1 MTSTETTVERASI
14 RRENN
19 LNLLRLIAASAV
31 LFSHA
36 FDFQG
41 EHDWF
46 FGYFGYS
53 GGWLAVSLFFSMSGY
68 LIYNSIMNSRDVRSF
83 TVARCLRIFPGL
95 IVMLLVTT
103 VLLGLFASTAAKADF
118 FSSLQTWKYVVGNA
132 VLYVPQYFLPGVFEG
147 NIYKGVVNGSLWT
160 LRFEFTCYI
169 LTLLFFVSGFY
180 KTNKGFVLST
190 VAIVIAYV
198 AYIAY
203 GVMAGKQAVVLFDGN
218 SLSKL
223 HRLYFAFFLGVVYA
237 KWEQSISINLIAVLV
252 AWIAC
257 FVLHDTILTSTLLI
271 VATFL
276 SAFWIA
282 GLRGQ
287 VFAAARKIP
296 DVSYGIYIYAFPIQ
310 QLLAQMFPHWG
321 PLTNASVGL
330 VLTIIPATL
339 SWYLVEK
346 PALKFKSVFSRRP
359 K

>member
-1 MTSTETTVERASI
+1 MTSTETMAGRPSI

-36 FDFQG
+36 FDFHG
-41 EHDWF
+41 EHDWLY
-46 FGYFGYS
+46 GYFGYS

-95 IVMLLVTT
+95 VVMLLVTT
-103 VLLGLFASTAAKADF
+103 VLLGLFASTVTKAEF
-118 FSSLQTWKYVVGNA
+118 FSSLQTWKYVVGNS
-132 VLYVPQYFLPGVFEG
+132 VLYAPQYFLPGVFEG

-160 LRFEFTCYI
+160 LRFEFTCYV
-169 LTLLFFVSGFY
+169 LTLIFFIFGFY
-180 KTNKGFVLST
+180 KTNKAFVLST
-190 VAIVIAYV
+190 LVIVFAYA
-198 AYIAY
+198 AYILY
-203 GVMAGKQAVVLFDGN
+203 GVIAGKQTAVLFDGS

-237 KWEQSISINLIAVLV
+237 KWEQSISIRLIGVVV

-257 FVLHDTILTSTLLI
+257 FVLHNTILTSTLLI
-271 VATFL
+271 LATFL
-276 SAFWIA
+276 TAFWIA
-282 GLRGQ
+282 GLHGQ
-287 VFAAARKIP
+287 VFVAARKIP

-310 QLLAQMFPHWG
+310 QLLAQMFPQWS

-346 PALKFKSVFSRRP
+346 PALKFKTAFSRRP

>member
-1 MTSTETTVERASI
+1 MASTDTTVGPSSI

-36 FDFQG
+36 FDFHG

-46 FGYFGYS
+46 KGYFGYS

-68 LIYNSIMNSRDVRSF
+68 LIYKSIMNSRDVRSF

-103 VLLGLFASTAAKADF
+103 VLLGLFASTVSWAEF
-118 FSSLQTWKYVVGNA
+118 FSTPQTLKYVGGNSI
-132 VLYVPQYFLPGVFEG
+132 LYVPQYFLPGVFEE

-169 LTLLFFVSGFY
+169 LTLLFFVFGIY
-180 KTNKGFVLST
+180 ETDKRFVIAA
-190 VAIVIAYV
+190 VAIIFAYV

-203 GVMAGKQAVVLFDGN
+203 GFMSENQAVVLFDGN

-237 KWEQSISINLIAVLV
+237 KWEQSISIKLVAVV
-252 AWIAC
+252 TAWIAC
-257 FVLHDTILTSTLLI
+257 LALHNTVLISTLLI
-271 VATFL
+271 LATFL

-282 GLRGQ
+282 GLGGQ
-287 VFAAARKIP
+287 LFTEARKIP

-310 QLLAQMFPHWG
+310 QVLAQIFPQWG
-321 PLTNASVGL
+321 PPTNASVGL
-330 VLTIIPATL
+330 ILTIIPATL

-346 PALKFKSVFSRRP
+346 PALKLKVVFARRP

>member
-1 MTSTETTVERASI
+1 MVSTETTVGRPSI

-36 FDFQG
+36 FDFHG

-46 FGYFGYS
+46 HSYFGYS

-68 LIYNSIMNSRDVRSF
+68 LIYNSIMNSRDVRNF
-83 TVARCLRIFPGL
+83 LVARCLRIFPGL
-95 IVMLLVTT
+95 IVMLFVTT
-103 VLLGLFASTAAKADF
+103 VLLGLFLSMVPKGEF
-118 FSSLQTWKYVVGNA
+118 FSRLQTWKYLIGNS
-132 VLYVPQYFLPGVFEG
+132 VLYVPQYFLPGVFQE
-147 NIYKGVVNGSLWT
+147 NLYKGVVNGSLWT

-169 LTLLFFVSGFY
+169 LTLLLFVSGLY
-180 KTNKGFVLST
+180 RSNKGFVISAA
-190 VAIVIAYV
+190 AIVLAYV

-203 GVMAGKQAVVLFDGN
+203 GVAAGKQAVVLFDGN
-218 SLSKL
+218 SLSKF
-223 HRLYFAFFLGVVYA
+223 HRLYFAFFLGVLYA
-237 KWEQSISINLIAVLV
+237 KWEQSISINLLTVAL

-257 FVLHDTILTSTLLI
+257 FLLHSTLLTSTLLI
-271 VATFL
+271 LATFL
-276 SAFWIA
+276 SAFWVA
-282 GLRGQ
+282 GLRGSI
-287 VFAAARKIP
+287 FATARKIP

-310 QLLAQMFPHWG
+310 QVLAQFFPQWH
-321 PLTNASVGL
+321 PMTNASLGL

-346 PALKFKSVFSRRP
+346 PALKLKAVFSRRP